1 MSKDIAILN
10 DIQVNLLIDC
20 VKVARLK
27 KSHKGYR
34 FLGEGELYKK
44 FSKELR
50 ILANPVCITG
60 VNKDFDMAKATDF
73 EYEPVVMS
81 SDELEALRAEL
92 SEEASGTIE
101 EKDKLISKKAV
112 SQSQIDMF
120 KTEFE
125 SAVADYNLSVENM
138 TLLQRVSGTKL
149 LVKFSSDEE
158 LCSFSMELPFID
170 KNLWCK
176 VSGNLYS
183 MAYMPLNIMEY
194 YTGTDK
200 ILKLVHPYQF
210 LIKQGLLTKAKK
222 PYSKDFFINMMK
234 RSQGGVI
241 KVVQASIARTLRN
254 AKEYSW
260 SETNKTPIMW
270 VDNSKSELG
279 KFLLENNIQLEFNY
293 NELLNAHGM
302 KGIDII
308 TGSTSA
314 PGKRCKVAKNYYI
327 RKNAGVFELVKN
339 EKATEDIFDFSNV
352 IKSTIYPCFTKTSAK
367 RDNSATIKDTNDLLY
382 PSQYK
387 KRFTIKG

>member
-1 MSKDIAILN
+1 MENKRILN
-10 DIQVNLLIDC
+10 DEQIALLMDC

-44 FSKELR
+44 FSKELG
-50 ILANPVCITG
+50 IIANPVCITG
-60 VNKDFDMAKATDF
+60 VNRDFDMAKATEF
-73 EYEPVVMS
+73 SYEPEVMS
-81 SDELEALRAEL
+81 FEDYENLKLEL
-92 SEEASGTIE
+92 SEESTAAESAE
-101 EKDKLISKKAV
+101 DKLISTKTV
-112 SQSQIDMF
+112 SSAQMEMF
-120 KTEFE
+120 KSEFE
-125 SAVADYNLSVENM
+125 SAVAEYNLEVKSM
-138 TLLQRVSGTKL
+138 KLLARISGTKL
-149 LVKFSSDEE
+149 LVKFSSNEE
-158 LCSFSMELPFID
+158 ACSFSMELPFID

-183 MAYMPLNIMEY
+183 MAYMPLNLNEY
-194 YTGTDK
+194 VLGAEN
-200 ILKLVHPYQF
+200 LMLVHPYQF
-210 LIKQGLLTKAKK
+210 LIKKGLMSKANK
-222 PYSKDFFINMMK
+222 PYDKDFFLGMMK
-234 RSQGGVI
+234 KSQGGII
-241 KVVQASIARTLRN
+241 KAVQVNIARTLRN

-260 SETNKTPIMW
+260 SEVNKTPIMW
-270 VDNSKSELG
+270 VDDSKSELG
-279 KFLLENNIQLEFNY
+279 KFLLENNIQLDFNY
-293 NELLNAHGM
+293 NELLGAHGM

-327 RKNAGVFELVKN
+327 RKNNGVFELVKN